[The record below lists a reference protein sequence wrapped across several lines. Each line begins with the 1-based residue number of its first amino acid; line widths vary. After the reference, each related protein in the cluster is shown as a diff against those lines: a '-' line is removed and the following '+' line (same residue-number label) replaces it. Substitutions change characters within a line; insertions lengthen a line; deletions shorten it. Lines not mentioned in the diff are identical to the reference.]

1 MDPLTAY
8 HSLTKKQL
16 RALARKEVSNY
27 SYLDKAQLATLLFSD
42 DHLIQMLAVCLN
54 QLKRYNVP
62 MPQKYKDYRSQ
73 YHAQ

>member
-8 HSLTKKQL
+8 RTFTKKQL
-16 RALARKEVSNY
+16 RALARKELSNY

-42 DHLIQMLAVCLN
+42 DHLTQMLAVCLN

-62 MPQKYKDYRSQ
+62 MPQKYKDYRKET
-73 YHAQ
+73 HV